1 MAQATTEP
9 RTKKQTAKQDQA
21 DATSATD
28 VVEAAEQAIKPTID
42 RVGDF
47 VREQPFQ
54 AVGLALGVGYLGRI
68 LFRGPFVTLAMLGG
82 VGYLGARLAA
92 K

>member
-1 MAQATTEP
+1 MAHATTAT
-9 RTKKQTAKQDQA
+9 RTKKHVPKRAADSTA
-21 DATSATD
+21 DA
-28 VVEAAEQAIKPTID
+28 AESQLAPTLGRIE
-42 RVGDF
+42 DF
-47 VREQPFQ
+47 IREQPFQ

-68 LFRGPFVTLAMLGG
+68 LFRGPAATLAMLGG

>member
-1 MAQATTEP
+1 MAQATTET
-9 RTKKQTAKQDQA
+9 RSKKRVAKRDGAGSEGTA
-21 DATSATD
+21 DAASD
-28 VVEAAEQAIKPTID
+28 VNAKMTRTLD

-47 VREQPFQ
+47 IREQPFQ
-54 AVGLALGVGYLGRI
+54 AVGLALGAGYLGRI
-68 LFRGPFVTLAMLGG
+68 LFRGSLATLAMLGG

>member
-1 MAQATTEP
+1 MAQATTET
-9 RTKKQTAKQDQA
+9 RTKKQTAKREGDDQMA
-21 DATSATD
+21 DAMEA
-28 VVEAAEQAIKPTID
+28 VEQKIKPTID
-42 RVGDF
+42 RVGDY

-54 AVGLALGVGYLGRI
+54 AVGLALGVGYVARI
-68 LFRGPFVTLAMLGG
+68 LFRGPFITLAMLGG

>member
-1 MAQATTEP
+1 MAQTL
-9 RTKKQTAKQDQA
+9 
-21 DATSATD
+21 
-28 VVEAAEQAIKPTID
+28 D
-42 RVGDF
+42 RIEDF
-47 VREQPFQ
+47 IREQPFQ

-68 LFRGPFVTLAMLGG
+68 LFRGPVATLAMLGG

>member
-1 MAQATTEP
+1 MAQATTET
-9 RTKKQTAKQDQA
+9 RTKKQAARSDQA
-21 DATSATD
+21 DAASATD

-54 AVGLALGVGYLGRI
+54 AIGLALGIGYLARI
-68 LFRGPFVTLAMLGG
+68 LFKGPFITLATLGG
-82 VGYLGARLAA
+82 VGYLGARLA